1 MIVFEIMAR
10 VLLIVLS
17 LFETCL
23 IVRAILSWIPPARQ
37 SRIFD
42 FLVRITEPIIH
53 PVRKLLMR
61 MEWVRR
67 CPIDLSFLLVFIL
80 ITVLENFL
88 YRFI

>member
-23 IVRAILSWIPPARQ
+23 IVRAILSWIPPARE
-37 SRIFD
+37 SRIFE
-42 FLVRITEPIIH
+42 FLMRITEPIIY
-53 PVRKLLMR
+53 PVRRLLMR

-67 CPIDLSFLLVFIL
+67 CPLDLSVLVVFIL
-80 ITVLENFL
+80 ITILERFL
-88 YRFI
+88 YLFI

>member
-17 LFETCL
+17 IFDTCL
-23 IVRAILSWIPPARQ
+23 FVRVILSWIPPARD
-37 SRIFD
+37 SRIYE
-42 FLVRITEPIIH
+42 FLMRITEPIIY

-67 CPIDLSFLLVFIL
+67 CPFDLSVLAVFIL
-80 ITVLENFL
+80 ISILERFL
-88 YRFI
+88 YFFL